1 MEQDLES
8 PLWPP
13 KSFFWKCMGSLA
25 FGVQGTWVDCVNPT
39 RECVDTLS
47 HLRKTG
53 LLGTGSSV
61 DTLTGYVDT
70 LSQSGNWVFWN
81 LGLVSTLPGAVS
93 THLTINNDLIAITI
107 MYVT

>member
-1 MEQDLES
+1 MD
-8 PLWPP
+8 
-13 KSFFWKCMGSLA
+13 
-25 FGVQGTWVDCVNPT
+25 VDCVDTT

-61 DTLTGYVDT
+61 DTLTGCVNK

-93 THLTINNDLIAITI
+93 THLTLSS
-107 MYVT
+107 